1 MRQHIRRDRTLLDAD
16 FCVTRMLLAWVA
28 YRAPSTAVKGASP
41 ANCTTLTPLDDI
53 VAPSNGSTI
62 GVPMGLNNLQW
73 LNWGVV
79 NASAAAAAA
88 AKDVILGK
96 GPVTEG
102 PLHTHRVYATG

>member
-1 MRQHIRRDRTLLDAD
+1 
-16 FCVTRMLLAWVA
+16 MLLAWVA

-41 ANCTTLTPLDDI
+41 ANCKTLIPLDTI
-53 VAPSNGSTI
+53 TTPPNGSTTS
-62 GVPMGLNNLQW
+62 VPMGFYNLQW